1 MLAANAAA
9 RALGVHA
16 GERLSAARAL
26 APQLPLR
33 ERDATL
39 ETATLAELAAWAGRF
54 TPVVSMAPQ
63 ALLLEVAGCL
73 RLFGGLAALL
83 HDLRQ
88 GLTNLGLDA
97 RIAVA
102 PTPLAA
108 HWLALARP
116 DSVVRAGPDWQ
127 RTLDA
132 LPLQVVLTGSNVTTA
147 TLELLEGVGLRS
159 LGEVR
164 RLPRAGLAR
173 RQATALLDALARAR
187 GERADPRPRHHPPPC
202 HEARIV
208 LPVPA
213 TTVEPLLF
221 VAARLIAGL
230 AAWLT
235 GLQAVCDRFA
245 LLLDHDGGGT
255 TRLDIVSTEPC
266 REAERLMLLTRE
278 HLSVL
283 ELSAP
288 VEALR
293 LFAGAPASRP
303 GHTPDLFGDSGQTR
317 ESVSLLL
324 DRLRARLGEEALFH
338 PAPAPDHRPERACR
352 KLPPG
357 ARIAPQHTIAPMR
370 PAWLLETPQLL
381 ASVHGL
387 QRLAGPERIESGW
400 WDGADARRDY
410 FVARR
415 SDGAL
420 CWVFRDLDQ
429 DGGWYLH
436 GYFG

>member
-1 MLAANAAA
+1 MAANAAA

-33 ERDATL
+33 ERDAAL

-54 TPVVSMAPQ
+54 TPAVSLAPQ
-63 ALLLEVAGCL
+63 ALLLEVAACL
-73 RLFGGLAALL
+73 RLFGGLDALLDALREGLAAL
-83 HDLRQ
+83 
-88 GLTNLGLDA
+88 GLQAHT
-97 RIAVA
+97 AVA

-116 DSVVRAGPDWQ
+116 GSVVRAGPDWQ
-127 RTLDA
+127 RALDA
-132 LPLQVVLTGSNVTTA
+132 LPLQVVQADSAVSTA
-147 TLELLEGVGLRS
+147 TLELLQGVGLRS
-159 LGEVR
+159 LGEAR

-213 TTVEPLLF
+213 ATVEPLLF
-221 VAARLIAGL
+221 VANRLIAGL

-266 REAERLMLLTRE
+266 READRLMLLTRE

-288 VEALR
+288 VEAVR
-293 LFAGAPASRP
+293 LFADAPASRP
-303 GHTPDLFGDSGQTR
+303 GHTPDLFGEASQAR

-338 PAPAPDHRPERACR
+338 LAPQADHRPERACR

-357 ARIAPQHTIAPMR
+357 VRIAPQQTIAPMR
-370 PAWLLETPQLL
+370 PAWLLETPQPL

-387 QRLAGPERIESGW
+387 QRLSGPERIESGW
-400 WDGADARRDY
+400 WDGADARREY
-410 FVARR
+410 FVVRR
-415 SDGAL
+415 RDGAL
-420 CWVFRDLDQ
+420 CWVFRNLDQ
-429 DGGWYLH
+429 GGGWYVH